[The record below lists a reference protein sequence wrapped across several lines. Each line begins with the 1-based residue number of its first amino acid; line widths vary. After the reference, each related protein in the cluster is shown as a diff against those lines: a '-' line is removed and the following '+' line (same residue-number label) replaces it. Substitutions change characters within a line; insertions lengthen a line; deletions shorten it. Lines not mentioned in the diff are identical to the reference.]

1 MVNVRKA
8 TKSSPIVLI
17 IILLIGALSFAAAL
31 AFNSLIQALIRR
43 YAPSNDDEV
52 KQNLIYVG
60 IVTVLLIVF
69 AYLVYLFYPEVS
81 SLI

>member
-8 TKSSPIVLI
+8 TNSSPIILI

-31 AFNSLIQALIRR
+31 AFNSLIQALIRK
-43 YAPSNDDEV
+43 YAPANDDEV

-60 IVTVLLIVF
+60 IVTVLLIIF
-69 AYLVYLFYPEVS
+69 AYLVYRFYPEVAT
-81 SLI
+81 LV